1 MRGVA
6 EDIERRLAG
15 AAEAV
20 REYELATHRATILDH
35 QLAELSA
42 RLDESRAQYA
52 AEQADVERLERLS
65 LTSVLAALRGARDDE
80 LARER
85 AEADAAHYRAREA
98 RARLDQLRRE
108 YEAAQARLG
117 QLAEA
122 PATYS
127 AVLDQKERWLAE
139 SGDPRGAQLLAL
151 ADERGRLAGELREIR
166 EALGAARLARE
177 ALGQVEERLGSASSW
192 STYDTF
198 FGGGAISSAIKH
210 TRLDDAAEAAA
221 HADRCLA
228 VLRTE
233 LADIGGTGLT
243 APQLAMDGTTR
254 FLDVWFDNIFTDLT
268 VRDQI
273 KQAQANVARSIQLVT
288 TVYGRLERRAA
299 QTRARLDGIDKQ
311 RHSLLT
317 GQ

>member
-1 MRGVA
+1 VA

-20 REYELATHRATILDH
+20 REYELATHRATILDL
-35 QLAELSA
+35 QLAELAA
-42 RLDESRAQYA
+42 RLDASRAEYA
-52 AEQADVERLERLS
+52 AEQADVERLEGLS
-65 LTSVLAALRGARDDE
+65 LTRVLASLRGARDDQ

-85 AEADAAHYRAREA
+85 AEAEAAHYRAREA
-98 RARLDQLRRE
+98 QVRLDQLRRE

-117 QLAEA
+117 QLSEA
-122 PATYS
+122 PATYA
-127 AVLDQKERWLAE
+127 AVLDEKERWLAG
-139 SGDPRGAQLLAL
+139 SGDPRGARLLAL

-177 ALGQVEERLGSASSW
+177 ACAQVQERLGSASNW

-198 FGGGAISSAIKH
+198 FGGGAISSAVKH

-221 HADRCLA
+221 YADRCLA

-233 LADIGGTGLT
+233 LADIGDAGPIN
-243 APQLAMDGTTR
+243 PQLATDRTTR

-273 KQAQANVARSIQLVT
+273 KQAQENVARSIQLVT
-288 TVYGRLERRAA
+288 NVYGRLERRAA
-299 QTRARLDGIDKQ
+299 ETRARLDGIDQQ
-311 RHSLLT
+311 RHSFLT